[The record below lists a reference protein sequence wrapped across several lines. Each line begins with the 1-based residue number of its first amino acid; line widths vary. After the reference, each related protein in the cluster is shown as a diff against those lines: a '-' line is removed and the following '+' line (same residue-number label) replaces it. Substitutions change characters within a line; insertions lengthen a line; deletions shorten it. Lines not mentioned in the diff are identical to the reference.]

1 MLVLLCF
8 LWYLKLCKN
17 LLFRHYSLFV
27 QNGSIQ
33 CLKSKDNKKKQ
44 VMLQSCDKCWLMLID
59 TLMTVNRDQQVLMI
73 DIDVMILW
81 FMTFCDDWWILW
93 LPT

>member
-1 MLVLLCF
+1 M
-8 LWYLKLCKN
+8 
-17 LLFRHYSLFV
+17 

-81 FMTFCDDWWILW
+81 FMTFGDDWWILW
-93 LPT
+93 LPA